1 MNKNLKIYLLV
12 GIAPPFLLFAIITAV
27 DYLQFNGIC
36 GLGDG
41 VYPCSFYEYYFKS
54 GYAELGLLAYALL
67 AMMWVT
73 AVLSYLRIPGI
84 FYRPDDPSDKE
95 VTKWKL

>member
-1 MNKNLKIYLLV
+1 MKKNLQIYLLV
-12 GIAPPFLLFAIITAV
+12 GIAPPCLLFAIITAL
-27 DYLQFNGIC
+27 DYLLFNGVC

-41 VYPCSFYEYYFKS
+41 AYPCSFYEYYFKS
-54 GYAELGLLAYALL
+54 GFAELGLLVYVFL

-73 AVLSYLRIPGI
+73 AVFSYLRIPGI